1 MTSYLFIYFLQ
12 LLYTFSILR
21 NSGIAYEKCNGVGE
35 GEREC
40 MECRHVVRRRLKI
53 VSLKITSNRDTILI
67 FRHYYYYKTI
77 FSNFPIESIDSSIFQ
92 NILYKSTRDAN
103 IPFVLH
109 LSKNFC
115 FPFFVFLLNVI
126 QFLFFSSIY
135 ARYRPIYFIRSVIET
150 WSKGKIKLEKKN

>member
-21 NSGIAYEKCNGVGE
+21 NSGITYEKCNGVGE

-53 VSLKITSNRDTILI
+53 VSLKITSSRDTILI

-115 FPFFVFLLNVI
+115 FPFF
-126 QFLFFSSIY
+126 LFSFFY
-135 ARYRPIYFIRSVIET
+135 
-150 WSKGKIKLEKKN
+150 